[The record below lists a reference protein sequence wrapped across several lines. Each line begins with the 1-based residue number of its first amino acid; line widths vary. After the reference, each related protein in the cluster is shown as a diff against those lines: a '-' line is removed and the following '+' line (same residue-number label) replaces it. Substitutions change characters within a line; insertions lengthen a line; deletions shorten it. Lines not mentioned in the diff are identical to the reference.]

1 MMRAILFN
9 QSNHSITMRI
19 NQIHSLLVALAFVLL
34 MLQNYS
40 LPFTNDGGQ
49 RVEQPLLCVIAFYQ
63 AVFAHYVINGDRNY
77 ISPIAIQ
84 CSEERASNH
93 CDEGARLRSYSD
105 WSKM

>member
-9 QSNHSITMRI
+9 QSYHSITMRI

-49 RVEQPLLCVIAFYQ
+49 RVEQPLL
-63 AVFAHYVINGDRNY
+63 
-77 ISPIAIQ
+77 
-84 CSEERASNH
+84 
-93 CDEGARLRSYSD
+93 
-105 WSKM
+105 